1 MLNVGQE
8 NGFKWEKLGVPI
20 EWGAAIWGNFHEPRM
35 TGLGDRGA
43 IFFFFFKSK
52 VFASVL
58 RLADG
63 FSSSRWKLEFFSARG
78 SLHASSVGSLIVGHS
93 LHRFAIESYRLSL
106 VAALFESESTNRWI
120 DGADVS
126 RKFECQKS
134 HLTAADFDWTLKPA
148 EFACNCI
155 CWSVRM
161 YLLL

>member
-1 MLNVGQE
+1 MGKIRCPNRMRRGNLRKFSWTE
-8 NGFKWEKLGVPI
+8 N
-20 EWGAAIWGNFHEPRM
+20 
-35 TGLGDRGA
+35 DRSRRSRRH
-43 IFFFFFKSK
+43 FLFFFKSK

-134 HLTAADFDWTLKPA
+134 HLTAAEFDWTLKPA